1 MDEITFDLFF
11 EQDSGTPTTINVE
24 NYLNDEEQ
32 YLYQRI
38 RSNNWRLEQEKIP
51 VEYVNKSLH
60 EFYGLAKQ

>member
-11 EQDSGTPTTINVE
+11 EQDLGTPTTIKVE

-38 RSNNWRLEQEKIP
+38 SSNNWRLEQEKIP
-51 VEYVNKSLH
+51 VEYINKSLH
-60 EFYGLAKQ
+60 QFYTLFK